1 MDSASVAHDWLMLVE
16 QAPVEALSLLLRA
29 LSLLEKAL
37 KVSLDD
43 ERMGEPLKRDF
54 TRTFAA
60 AEKVERQLQAAQL
73 SCAEQFCA
81 VAQPNRAIFESA
93 VQHAKDAAV
102 VLSKGQEARHWHL
115 VTVDGELPMTS
126 HDRWMRV
133 IPFHTAMAAMI
144 SPVSISPH
152 RYQPADDLEI
162 PSNGDHESSEGSDS
176 MSSDTPPEVD
186 KAETS
191 GYIHPDDSMHQHWY
205 ETTTRLRCVFY
216 VFFSLAVMVSIAMGA
231 TTEIFFSLMATPPD
245 EGLSVGVVVAV
256 VFVPIFLLCTAV
268 YVDECVDV
276 GLDAADRP
284 CFGLWRATI
293 TTAGRAISPK
303 IHTDHR
309 RGAAA
314 AAGNSAAMLTARE
327 LRLIAETFA
336 IGGCYILISASLI
349 AFNKY
354 LMNADRFPYAKAMT
368 AMHMAMTTFMSLL
381 LYTCAPS
388 LYPSMGK
395 AKENWRTLLKY
406 ILPLGFLFALA
417 LYCSNRA
424 YLYSSVAF
432 LQFCKEGNVALIFA
446 MSCLLGLQVFSW
458 HKVAILS
465 IVVAGCSLCAHG
477 EVNFVWAGF
486 VLQITSQMAEC
497 SKNLIGEM
505 VMSGAGLK
513 LDVLT
518 FVLFQAP
525 CSLLPLLIS
534 VALSWDLEIWFAFKA
549 HWPVIFLN
557 ALNAF
562 ALNLIIATTLKRL
575 SAVAFVIIGIVK
587 DSVIVATSSLVF
599 GDHISAQQQVGF
611 AVIMTGIACWSHL
624 KIKEQQESDKLKESE
639 PLTAGRDVPATRE
652 KLLIFL
658 IEGIPIIFA
667 VITISLSTSL
677 TYWYKD
683 LFRGYCL
690 GGLIFALLVCGS
702 YVLCHIFVGHNP
714 HRDDM
719 MACTYHNMRPLG
731 VFKRV
736 VKKPL
741 DTGEERQPHWG
752 RCVMYFFSGLVIEGI
767 VLGIFV
773 IFHNF
778 HCVFIGQMIAT
789 ILWAMAV
796 RNYAPRL
803 LGKAFWFTFVF
814 FIILTVGLLVGTL
827 AQTKAGPEIQEA
839 NNDRLKPLAYGPDAK
854 EYGKTDQDFN
864 GLPLHFELSPWAP
877 GPGYP
882 VCKAYWGFPGYSQ
895 VNSLG
900 ILDLAVLAFSS
911 SMWDEAA
918 IRRGLGN
925 MLNGTVL
932 EDFELLEVED
942 PRTVGRWIVISFPKL
957 KLRVLSVR
965 GTSSVQDAYADLKLY
980 SSVAV
985 LQFMAILTPV
995 LSLMPVA
1002 VTRRLVK
1009 SELGNALF
1017 GNKDIWKRLEV
1028 AAAEHKKA
1036 AREKGE
1042 ILILTGHSLGGAL
1055 VGAVSSRVAVDGI
1068 GFSPPGLYYQ
1078 VLKYHIKLKELY
1090 DSFTIIQ
1097 PSNDVVPRVDR
1108 QRGMIEWI
1116 DCDENPA
1123 TCHRLTHTACEL
1135 WVKCGDERKRDWRSV
1150 CSEWYSRSDVNLAT
1164 DVS

>member
-1 MDSASVAHDWLMLVE
+1 
-16 QAPVEALSLLLRA
+16 
-29 LSLLEKAL
+29 
-37 KVSLDD
+37 
-43 ERMGEPLKRDF
+43 
-54 TRTFAA
+54 
-60 AEKVERQLQAAQL
+60 
-73 SCAEQFCA
+73 
-81 VAQPNRAIFESA
+81 
-93 VQHAKDAAV
+93 
-102 VLSKGQEARHWHL
+102 
-115 VTVDGELPMTS
+115 
-126 HDRWMRV
+126 
-133 IPFHTAMAAMI
+133 MAAMI

-303 IHTDHR
+303 IHTDH
-309 RGAAA
+309 
-314 AAGNSAAMLTARE
+314 
-327 LRLIAETFA
+327 
-336 IGGCYILISASLI
+336 
-349 AFNKY
+349 
-354 LMNADRFPYAKAMT
+354 
-368 AMHMAMTTFMSLL
+368 
-381 LYTCAPS
+381 
-388 LYPSMGK
+388 
-395 AKENWRTLLKY
+395 
-406 ILPLGFLFALA
+406 
-417 LYCSNRA
+417 
-424 YLYSSVAF
+424 V
-432 LQFCKEGNVALIFA
+432 
-446 MSCLLGLQVFSW
+446 
-458 HKVAILS
+458 
-465 IVVAGCSLCAHG
+465 
-477 EVNFVWAGF
+477 
-486 VLQITSQMAEC
+486 
-497 SKNLIGEM
+497 
-505 VMSGAGLK
+505 
-513 LDVLT
+513 
-518 FVLFQAP
+518 
-525 CSLLPLLIS
+525 
-534 VALSWDLEIWFAFKA
+534 
-549 HWPVIFLN
+549 
-557 ALNAF
+557 
-562 ALNLIIATTLKRL
+562 
-575 SAVAFVIIGIVK
+575 
-587 DSVIVATSSLVF
+587 
-599 GDHISAQQQVGF
+599 
-611 AVIMTGIACWSHL
+611 
-624 KIKEQQESDKLKESE
+624 
-639 PLTAGRDVPATRE
+639 E